1 VLNADDARVLGM
13 REVTPARV
21 LTYSAS
27 GAPADVAAAD
37 ATLDDELRPRFAIR
51 TPWGAADVLLGARGL
66 HNVGNALAAAG
77 AALAMGATL
86 DDVVRGL
93 AASTLSRWRMELLT
107 TPSGLRV
114 LNDCYNANPASMDAA
129 LRALVRLP
137 ARRYVAVLG
146 RMGELGDAAADGHR
160 AVGDLAAELGVV
172 VVAVGEPAY
181 GGRLVD
187 DIAAAERALDEL
199 DLGPDDALLVKA
211 SRAVGLEV
219 LAERLRARPAA

>member
-1 VLNADDARVLGM
+1 
-13 REVTPARV
+13 
-21 LTYSAS
+21 
-27 GAPADVAAAD
+27 
-37 ATLDDELRPRFAIR
+37 
-51 TPWGAADVLLGARGL
+51 
-66 HNVGNALAAAG
+66 VGNALAAAG

-137 ARRYVAVLG
+137 ARRHVAVLG

-172 VVAVGEPAY
+172 VVAVGEPGY

-187 DIAAAERALDEL
+187 DIAGAERALAEL